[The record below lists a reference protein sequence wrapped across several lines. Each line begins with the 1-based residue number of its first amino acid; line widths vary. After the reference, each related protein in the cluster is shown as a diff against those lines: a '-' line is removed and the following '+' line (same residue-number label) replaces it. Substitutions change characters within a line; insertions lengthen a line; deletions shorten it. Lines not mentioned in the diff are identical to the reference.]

1 MLTHIK
7 KILVPVDNSEPA
19 RYALVQAI
27 MIARYFQADIKL
39 ISVTN
44 ETEASERFKL
54 PDYET
59 ASAARERLL
68 DRYEEL
74 VKHDHHFKAIE
85 TEHFIGDPRKVIM
98 DILHEEEDI
107 DLVVMGATGKKAVER
122 LLIGSVAQYV
132 TRHAPVPVL
141 LTRKNPAKIERILVP
156 TDTSEVS
163 ERALSAAVS
172 MAKKWNSQIDLLF
185 VAEDFS
191 YYSDSYDFSEVNATV
206 KRDAETYLKQ
216 TIAQCDD
223 QDVTITPHI
232 MGGDARLEIN
242 SFATGNPI
250 DLIVMGASGKGN
262 IERLLLGSVSEYTIM
277 RTPIN
282 TLIIH

>member
-1 MLTHIK
+1 MLTNVK

-27 MIARYFQADIKL
+27 MIARYFQSSLKL
-39 ISVTN
+39 ISVTS

-54 PDYET
+54 PEYD
-59 ASAARERLL
+59 SARSARERLL
-68 DRYEEL
+68 KRYEEM
-74 VKHDHHFKAIE
+74 VIHDHNFKDIE
-85 TEHFIGDPRKVIM
+85 TEHFIGDARKVIM
-98 DILHEEEDI
+98 DVIHDDDDI
-107 DLVVMGATGKKAVER
+107 GLVVMGATGKKAVER

-132 TRHAPVPVL
+132 TRHSPIPVL
-141 LTRKNPAKIERILVP
+141 LARKNPAKIERILVP

-163 ERALSAAVS
+163 ERALEAAVE
-172 MAKKWNSQIDLLF
+172 MAKKWDSQIDLLF

-206 KRDAETYLKQ
+206 KKEAEEYLASLKQ
-216 TIAQCDD
+216 KFND
-223 QDVTITPHI
+223 QGVTIQTHI
-232 MGGDARLEIN
+232 VGGDARLEITH
-242 SFATGNPI
+242 FAKEQQV
-250 DLIVMGASGKGN
+250 DLITMGASGKGG